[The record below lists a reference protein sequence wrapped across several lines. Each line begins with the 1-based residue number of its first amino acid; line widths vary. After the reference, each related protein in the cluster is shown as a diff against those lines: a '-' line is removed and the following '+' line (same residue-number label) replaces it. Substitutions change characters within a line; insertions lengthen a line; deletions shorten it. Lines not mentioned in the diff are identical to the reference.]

1 MKLSQV
7 LIAYFMIGALM
18 WGGGVIDWQDAGVTS
33 LVVEEPGNNSVQA
46 NSSTGEEVQGLD
58 DPLRSSD
65 SDVGLLTALLG
76 LVVKLA
82 GYLFWPVT
90 VLASVEAPSEIVVLA
105 GGGMSVAFL
114 GALMR
119 FVSRQA

>member
-7 LIAYFMIGALM
+7 LIAYFLVGALM
-18 WGGGVIDWQDAGVTS
+18 WGGGVIDWADAGVADLIVT
-33 LVVEEPGNNSVQA
+33 PGNNSVQT
-46 NSSTGEEVQGLD
+46 NSSTGGDVTGLD
-58 DPLRSSD
+58 DPIRSSD

-76 LVVKLA
+76 LIAKLA

-90 VLASVEAPSEIVVLA
+90 VLLSVEAPAEIVVIA